1 MKKRN
6 LKLIALALI
15 VLTAFSVVGCGGCDW
30 SMFDA
35 LFEIQPEVPSAP
47 NYSSGQDTSK
57 VTAKDTSGD
66 FYYDG
71 FLTEKVYPSYEID
84 FEGAKIV
91 ILLPEDNDISREF
104 YMDVPADELDEAVC
118 MRNAAVEDVLNVTVE
133 YERVPIDRG
142 NRENHR
148 AILYDM
154 IAKDFT
160 SELHSYNISV
170 NYAYATVGMAQRG
183 YAANLLDQSIFPYF
197 EFDLPCWNAN
207 FIDITSDSNGK
218 RMYYVL
224 GDAQISYYNSA
235 VVTWYNKTLYDNS
248 SDELDYESL
257 PDMAK
262 AGLWTYEEMYRMV
275 TSLYGEKDGAKPLL
289 INESCADIVKLAF
302 PISWG
307 VDFMMKDA
315 AQDNSFNIS
324 GNTKAEDSLSKVRAL
339 FDAEGTVYGN
349 EVNFANGEALFFID
363 QFDAD
368 HDRNMVIREMED
380 KYVYGLLPL
389 PKYDAASDHETFV
402 GDTYNLMSVINYGG
416 GKDIK
421 GEAISAWIQLG
432 TEESHVSV
440 RGYYFNRVVKP
451 KFFGSDDSQGTVT
464 DSILMFD
471 QIMGSI
477 VFDRA
482 SVYSDQLGGINSL
495 WCDAVDDAEG
505 RTLEE
510 IFEERREQLDE
521 ALKSFNDFYK

>member
-30 SMFDA
+30 SVFDA
-35 LFEIQPEVPSAP
+35 LFEIQPEVPSGEW
-47 NYSSGQDTSK
+47 NSTDDTTL
-57 VTAKDTSGD
+57 V
-66 FYYDG
+66 
-71 FLTEKVYPSYEID
+71 TEKRTETDRQSFVPIVDYTRVD

-91 ILLPEDNDISREF
+91 ILLPDDNDISREF
-104 YMDVPADELDEAVC
+104 YLDVPADELDESVC
-118 MRNAAVEDVLNVTVE
+118 MRNTATEETLNVVIE

-160 SELHSYNISV
+160 SELHSYDISV

-183 YAANLLDQSIFPYF
+183 YAANLLDQSTFPYF
-197 EFDLPCWNAN
+197 EFDLPCWKAS
-207 FIDITSDSNGK
+207 FIDITSDSNGE

-224 GDAQISYYNSA
+224 GDMQISYYNSA

-248 SDELDYESL
+248 RDKLDYESL
-257 PDMAK
+257 YDMAME
-262 AGLWTYEEMYRMV
+262 GQWTYEEMYRMV
-275 TSLYGEKDGAKPLL
+275 TSMYGEKDGAKPLL
-289 INESCADIVKLAF
+289 INESCADIAKLAL

-315 AQDNSFNIS
+315 AQDHSFNIA

-339 FDAEGTVYGN
+339 FGAEGTAYGN

-363 QFDAD
+363 QFDANY
-368 HDRNMVIREMED
+368 DRNMVIREMED
-380 KYVYGLLPL
+380 KYGLLPL
-389 PKYDAASDHETFV
+389 PKYDAASDYETFV
-402 GDTYNLMSVINYGG
+402 GDTYNLISVINYGG
-416 GKDIK
+416 GKDVK
-421 GEAISAWIQLG
+421 GGAVSAWIQLG
-432 TEESHVSV
+432 TEESFTGV
-440 RGYYFNRVVKP
+440 RGYYFHRVVKP
-451 KFFGSDDSQGTVT
+451 KFFGTDDSQGTVT
-464 DSILMFD
+464 DSVAMFD
-471 QIMGSI
+471 LI
-477 VFDRA
+477 VNNIKFDRA

-495 WCDAVDDAEG
+495 WCDAVDDEDG

-510 IFEERREQLDE
+510 IYEERREQLDE
-521 ALKSFNDFYK
+521 ALKSFNGFYE

>member
-1 MKKRN
+1 MKKRV
-6 LKLIALALI
+6 LKLIALALV

-35 LFEIQPEVPSAP
+35 LFEIQPDVPSGEWD
-47 NYSSGQDTSK
+47 STDDTTL
-57 VTAKDTSGD
+57 V
-66 FYYDG
+66 
-71 FLTEKVYPSYEID
+71 TEKRTETDRQSFVPIIDYKPVD
-84 FEGAKIV
+84 FEGAKLV

-104 YMDVPADELDEAVC
+104 YIDVPEDEVDESVG
-118 MRNAAVEDVLNVTVE
+118 MRNAAVEEALNVVIE
-133 YERVPIDRG
+133 YERVSIDRG

-160 SELHSYNISV
+160 SELHSYDISV

-183 YAANLLDQSIFPYF
+183 YAANLLDKSIFPYF
-197 EFDLPCWNAN
+197 DFDLPCWNAN
-207 FIDITSDSNGK
+207 FIDITSDSNGE

-224 GDAQISYYNSA
+224 GDMQISYYNSA

-248 SDELDYESL
+248 RDKLDYESL
-257 PDMAK
+257 YDMAME
-262 AGLWTYEEMYRMV
+262 GQWTYEEMYRMV
-275 TSLYGEKDGAKPLL
+275 TSMYGEKDGAKPLL
-289 INESCADIVKLAF
+289 INESCADIAKLAL

-315 AQDNSFNIS
+315 AQDHSFNIA

-363 QFDAD
+363 QFDANY
-368 HDRNMVIREMED
+368 DRNMVIREMED
-380 KYVYGLLPL
+380 KYGLLPL
-389 PKYDAASDHETFV
+389 PKYDAAADYETFV
-402 GDTYNLMSVINYGG
+402 GDTYNLISVINYGG
-416 GKDIK
+416 GKDVK
-421 GEAISAWIQLG
+421 GGAVSAWIELA
-432 TEESHVSV
+432 TEESFTSV

-451 KFFGSDDSQGTVT
+451 KFFGTDDSQGTVSE
-464 DSILMFD
+464 SIAMFD
-471 QIMGSI
+471 QIVNNI
-477 VFDRA
+477 KFDRA
-482 SVYSDQLGGINSL
+482 SVYSDQLGGMNSL
-495 WCDAVDDAEG
+495 WCDAVDDEDG

-521 ALKSFNDFYK
+521 ALKSFNGFYK